1 MPLPQRA
8 HHGLKV
14 FVRIG
19 CYYCNVAVSISFVDK
34 PLRLFRRGS
43 YLRLNIGRGKKLN
56 RAVCLPVKL
65 IIRECEPLALKVPQR
80 RRRMARPLTIGR
92 DKVRRYAPFFADGKY
107 FIEYSPVCR
116 KNGLVAAIGGKVEPE
131 RNGNVRRG
139 VYKRG
144 YRAVKPP

>member
-19 CYYCNVAVSISFVDK
+19 CYYCNVAVSISFVNK
-34 PLRLFRRGS
+34 TLRLFRRGS
-43 YLRLNIGRGKKLN
+43 YLRLNIRCGKKLN
-56 RAVCLPVKL
+56 RAVCLPVK
-65 IIRECEPLALKVPQR
+65 IIVWECEPLALKVPQR
-80 RRRMARPLTIGR
+80 RRRMARLLIVGR
-92 DKVRRYAPFFADGKY
+92 DKVRRYAAFFADGKY

-116 KNGLVAAIGGKVEPE
+116 KNGLIAAFRRKINPE

>member
-14 FVRIG
+14 FIRIG
-19 CYYCNVAVSISFVDK
+19 CYYCNVAVSISFVNK
-34 PLRLFRRGS
+34 TLRLFRRGS

-65 IIRECEPLALKVPQR
+65 IIRECEPLAFKVPQR
-80 RRRMARPLTIGR
+80 RRCMARLLIVGR
-92 DKVRRYAPFFADGKY
+92 DKVRRYAPFVADGKY
-107 FIEYSPVCR
+107 FIEYSPVRR
-116 KNGLVAAIGGKVEPE
+116 KNGLIAAFRRKINPE
-131 RNGNVRRG
+131 RNSNVRRG

-144 YRAVKPP
+144 YRAVKPL